1 MDPQLDSNALIELL
15 DGDPDFVAFAQANR
29 AAGLTY
35 NVAVRAEFL
44 ANGLGTQ
51 ADLKALA
58 QTWGATLTGDITEA
72 EIEAVADRL
81 RDAFHGD
88 SLGRVLHLPDARVL
102 ATGLLKHE
110 AVATHELRM
119 FKRARDLGLA
129 AVFVGS
135 GGAAARAVAYVR
147 QALTIPS
154 GA

>member
-1 MDPQLDSNALIELL
+1 MDPQLDANALIKLL

-29 AAGLTY
+29 AAGLNY
-35 NVAVRAEFL
+35 NAAVRAEFL

-51 ADLKALA
+51 ADLDTLTR
-58 QTWGATLTGDITEA
+58 TWGVTPIGDITESA
-72 EIEAVADRL
+72 IETVAARL

-88 SLGRVLHLPDARVL
+88 SLGRVLHLADARVL

-110 AVATHELRM
+110 AVATHDLQM

-135 GGAAARAVAYVR
+135 GRAAARAVAYVP
-147 QALTIPS
+147 QLVTIAGGP
-154 GA
+154 